1 LEASIKRNGFFQAKL
16 KNEKKL
22 FGGNLYV
29 KGVKPKDDA
38 TIKNLNAEIDM
49 EIEMGCN
56 SLDFEDENVKENRL
70 SVCSSGS
77 ESFEADTGIGE
88 LRTDLFDAR
97 GLQLFRDPTEILM
110 KAFKLYTGYS
120 NEGNI
125 CAVLV
130 FLTDKTIYVVEL
142 VCNKLSNKFVL
153 PYAELD
159 VILMGPM
166 GNTVLLSNG
175 ARDMQ
180 QVLLA
185 CGPYP
190 AERLISS
197 LEMCARRGGLN
208 LPAVGELT
216 LDHFAPLQAFV
227 CNNSSVSKSDTWK
240 YYSIVS
246 IPAGILG
253 VEDEPM
259 GPNLQGFFMHRNLSH
274 AGVVQKWSAGYFML
288 KAGVLYLFS
297 DSLQK
302 IPSWAVSLP
311 NECQG
316 ARRCVTS
323 NRPHCF
329 EILLRTGSIQLAAP
343 DEYVASDWLQSVIQA
358 ASGYI
363 ELEERQKTLGCT
375 LIMTENHLI
384 TLREDFSSPL
394 RRVAPQQPAIMS
406 PSVSSAS
413 KENFDPNLLRKLSSS
428 TILDTVSEVSSIRST
443 PSTPSR
449 GCRSMTSTVC
459 STPTRQTRKPNFNDN
474 NSHTN
479 MKSFYGKNSG
489 IEVLT
494 CAAIEE
500 LTSLKIPSNENS
512 WWCLLVSACEKLFH
526 LPECLMRWEKQQ
538 GKTKLGRGV

>member
-1 LEASIKRNGFFQAKL
+1 MR
-16 KNEKKL
+16 
-22 FGGNLYV
+22 
-29 KGVKPKDDA
+29 
-38 TIKNLNAEIDM
+38 
-49 EIEMGCN
+49 
-56 SLDFEDENVKENRL
+56 
-70 SVCSSGS
+70 
-77 ESFEADTGIGE
+77 
-88 LRTDLFDAR
+88 
-97 GLQLFRDPTEILM
+97 
-110 KAFKLYTGYS
+110 
-120 NEGNI
+120 
-125 CAVLV
+125 
-130 FLTDKTIYVVEL
+130 
-142 VCNKLSNKFVL
+142 NKLSNKFVL

-190 AERLISS
+190 AETLISS

-216 LDHFAPLQAFV
+216 LDHFAPLKAFV
-227 CNNSSVSKSDTWK
+227 CHNSSVCKSDTWK
-240 YYSIVS
+240 YYSIVN

-253 VEDEPM
+253 VEDEPL

-288 KAGVLYLFS
+288 KAGVLYLFN

-302 IPSWAVSLP
+302 IPSWAVCLP
-311 NECQG
+311 KECQG

-329 EILLRTGSIQLAAP
+329 EILLRTGALQLAAP

-358 ASGYI
+358 ASGFF
-363 ELEERQKTLGCT
+363 EMEERQKTLGCT
-375 LIMTENHLI
+375 LIMTENHLL

-394 RRVAPQQPAIMS
+394 RRVAPQHPLIMS
-406 PSVSSAS
+406 PSSAAC
-413 KENFDPNLLRKLSSS
+413 KENIDPCPSRKMSSS
-428 TILDTVSEVSSIRST
+428 TILDTSSEVSSIRST

-449 GCRSMTSTVC
+449 GYRSISTMC
-459 STPTRQTRKPNFNDN
+459 STPTRQTRKPNFDESS
-474 NSHTN
+474 SHTN
-479 MKSFYGKNSG
+479 MTSFYGKNSG

-500 LTSLKIPSNENS
+500 LTSLKIPRNENS
-512 WWCLLVSACEKLFH
+512 WWCLLVSEAFH
-526 LPECLMRWEKQQ
+526 LPP
-538 GKTKLGRGV
+538 